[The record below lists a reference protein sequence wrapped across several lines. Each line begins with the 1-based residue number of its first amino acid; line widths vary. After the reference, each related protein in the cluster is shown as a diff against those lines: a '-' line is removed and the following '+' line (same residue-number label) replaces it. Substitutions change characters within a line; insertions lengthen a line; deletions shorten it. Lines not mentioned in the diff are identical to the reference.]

1 AAVLASGL
9 RGRPARTRF
18 VCGLAAGVGLYGPG
32 LFWMTNFSA
41 PGYPIAVLI
50 EASFLAAA
58 ALLVVPGPGR
68 LLALPAALVLFEAAR
83 GSWPFGGMPLAHL
96 ALGQVGGP
104 LRSEEH
110 TSELQSR
117 VDLVC
122 RLLPGDETISS

>member
-1 AAVLASGL
+1 WVAAGL
-9 RGRPARTRF
+9 RGRPVTPRF
-18 VCGLAAGVGLYGPG
+18 VCGLAAGIGLYAPG
-32 LFWMTNFSA
+32 LFWMTYFSV
-41 PGYPIAVLI
+41 PGYPFAVVI
-50 EASFLAAA
+50 EAAFLGAA